1 MKDLVLI
8 VISVLI
14 GAVGQIAFKYGA
26 MQMVAQPG
34 NTLLEKIKMPIVFG
48 LFLYCVSTVLWI
60 MALKKVELS
69 YAYPMVSLGY
79 IFVFIASYF
88 LFNEPIGWMRIGGI
102 LFIMAGIVL
111 VAKS

>member
-1 MKDLVLI
+1 MKDLLLI
-8 VISVLI
+8 IISVSI

-26 MQMVAQPG
+26 LQMVENPG
-34 NTLLEKIKMPIVFG
+34 ITLLEKIKWPIVLG
-48 LFLYCVSTVLWI
+48 LFLYGISTILWI
-60 MALKKVELS
+60 LALKKVPLS

-88 LFNEPIGWMRIGGI
+88 IFNEAMNWLRIGGLI
-102 LFIMAGIVL
+102 FIMAGIVL

>member
-1 MKDLVLI
+1 MKDLLLLLV
-8 VISVLI
+8 SVAI
-14 GAVGQIAFKYGA
+14 GAIGQIAFKFGA
-26 MQMVAQPG
+26 MQMVENPG
-34 NTLLEKIKMPIVFG
+34 ITLLEKIKLPIVLG
-48 LFLYCVSTVLWI
+48 LFLYGISTILWI

-88 LFNEPIGWMRIGGI
+88 IFHEPLNWLRMGGM
-102 LFIMAGIVL
+102 LFILAGITL

>member
-1 MKDLVLI
+1 MKDLVFI

-34 NTLLEKIKMPIVFG
+34 NTLLEKIKWPIVLG
-48 LFLYCVSTVLWI
+48 LFLYGISTIIWI

-69 YAYPMVSLGY
+69 YAYPMISLGY
-79 IFVFIASYF
+79 IVVFIASYF
-88 LFNEPIGWMRIGGI
+88 LFNESIGWLRIGGM
-102 LFIMAGIVL
+102 LFIMTGIVL

>member
-1 MKDLVLI
+1 MKDLVFI

-34 NTLLEKIKMPIVFG
+34 NTLLEKIKWPIVLG
-48 LFLYCVSTVLWI
+48 LFLYGISTVIWI
-60 MALKKVELS
+60 IALKKVELS
-69 YAYPMVSLGY
+69 YAYPMISLGY
-79 IFVFIASYF
+79 ILVFIASYF
-88 LFNEPIGWMRIGGI
+88 LFNESIGWLRIGGM
-102 LFIMAGIVL
+102 LFIMTGIVL

>member
-1 MKDLVLI
+1 MKDLVFI

-34 NTLLEKIKMPIVFG
+34 NTLLEKIKWPIVFG
-48 LFLYCVSTVLWI
+48 LFLYGISTVLWVI
-60 MALKKVELS
+60 ALKKVELS

-79 IFVFIASYF
+79 VFVFIASYF
-88 LFNEPIGWMRIGGI
+88 LFNEPIGWLRLGGI
-102 LFIMAGIVL
+102 VLIMAGIAL

>member
-1 MKDLVLI
+1 MKDLLLI
-8 VISVLI
+8 IVSVTI

-26 MQMVAQPG
+26 MQIVADPG
-34 NTLLEKIKMPIVFG
+34 VTLLEKIKWPIVLG
-48 LFLYCVSTVLWI
+48 LFLYGISTIIWI

-79 IFVFIASYF
+79 VFVFIASYF
-88 LFNEPIGWMRIGGI
+88 LFHEPLNWLRVGGM
-102 LFIMAGIVL
+102 LFIMAGITL